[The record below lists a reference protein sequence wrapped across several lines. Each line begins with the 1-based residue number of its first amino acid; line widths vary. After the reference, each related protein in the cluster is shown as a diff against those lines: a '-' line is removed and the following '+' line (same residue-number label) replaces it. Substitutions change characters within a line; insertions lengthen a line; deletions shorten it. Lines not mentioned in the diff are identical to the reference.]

1 MRELPPGIYGL
12 SNATLDEPWTKV
24 TRSKT
29 RLQTLIEDDEVN
41 ESNLLRMLDDRHKA
55 ASEEVQTN
63 GLSFSTAHA
72 LTAPFIVLPEYGT
85 RCSTVLTV
93 SDEDRALFAERRF
106 DALGRTTGESNYAF
120 ESGGVDGE

>member
-1 MRELPPGIYGL
+1 
-12 SNATLDEPWTKV
+12 
-24 TRSKT
+24 
-29 RLQTLIEDDEVN
+29 
-41 ESNLLRMLDDRHKA
+41 MLDDRHKA

-63 GLSFSTAHA
+63 GLSFSMAHA

-106 DALGRTTGESNYAF
+106 DALGRTTGESNFAF
-120 ESGGVDGE
+120 ELGSVNGE